1 MPANTPEPTE
11 MESSVNIQTF
21 LSLLIAMIV
30 GLLVAVLL
38 LPTWMPNLAFSLNG
52 NEPKVYWY
60 LARGSAFAALSLL
73 WVSMALGLG
82 ITNKMARLWPGAPAA
97 FAIHEYVNLL
107 GVAFAIFHALI
118 LMGDHYI
125 GFSLVQVLMPFST
138 LSYRPLWVGL
148 GQLGF
153 YVWLIVTLSFYV
165 RSGIGQKTWRLIHYA
180 SFVIYLLG
188 VFHGVFSGTDTGVD
202 WVQKYYWI
210 SAGALLFLFM
220 YRILASIVD
229 KFSKQK
235 PQPRPVPAQAAHPTP
250 APASAPAPAQVA
262 RPTPPAPAR
271 PTALTGATPIPTRPN
286 GALPAQNPPPN

>member
-21 LSLLIAMIV
+21 LSLLIAMTI

-38 LPTWMPNLAFSLNG
+38 LPTWMPNLAFSISG
-52 NEPKVYWY
+52 DAPKVYWY
-60 LARGSAFAALSLL
+60 LARGTAFAALSLL
-73 WVSMALGLG
+73 WISMALGLS
-82 ITNKMARLWPGAPAA
+82 ISNKMARLWPGAPAA

-118 LMGDHYI
+118 LLGDHYI
-125 GFSLVQVLMPFST
+125 GFTFVQLLMPFST
-138 LSYRPLWVGL
+138 ASYRPLWVGL

-153 YVWLIVTLSFYV
+153 YVWLLVTLSFYV

-180 SFVIYLLG
+180 SFAMYLLG
-188 VFHGVFSGTDTGVD
+188 VFHGVFSGTDTGVG

-210 SAGALLFLFM
+210 SSGILLFLLM

-235 PQPRPVPAQAAHPTP
+235 PQPRPAPAQAARPIPVAAPVRP
-250 APASAPAPAQVA
+250 APLPAIPATSAI
-262 RPTPPAPAR
+262 
-271 PTALTGATPIPTRPN
+271 PTAPSAKATASQPN
-286 GALPAQNPPPN
+286 PSQG